1 MNAGVSGGGGAS
13 STSANGYTNS
23 NGDSSTSNDTSS
35 SDVSGSDAGGSAYVM
50 GGSPSASG
58 SVGGSDADV
67 DQISVAL
74 VRPAESDAPGMVSV
88 SVPEEMVTSGKAF
101 SFPLPSGVVEAAAGR
116 KLQVATLD
124 GKRLPSWLRYSPS
137 SKSFSAN
144 LVPAGGLPIKLLVTS
159 GVLRWT
165 LQIAERKGH

>member
-13 STSANGYTNS
+13 SNANSAGGTA
-23 NGDSSTSNDTSS
+23 G
-35 SDVSGSDAGGSAYVM
+35 VDAGGSANAIV
-50 GGSPSASG
+50 GSPSASS

-67 DQISVAL
+67 NQISVAL

-159 GVLRWT
+159 GVQRWT
-165 LQIAERKGH
+165 LQIAERTGH

>member
-1 MNAGVSGGGGAS
+1 MNGAGTATNAGVSGGGNTNLKGDATAS
-13 STSANGYTNS
+13 NDGSANVMA
-23 NGDSSTSNDTSS
+23 GDT
-35 SDVSGSDAGGSAYVM
+35 
-50 GGSPSASG
+50 SASG

-67 DQISVAL
+67 NQISVAL

-116 KLQVATLD
+116 KLQVTTMD

-137 SKSFSAN
+137 NKSFSAN
-144 LVPAGGLPIKLLVTS
+144 LVPAGALPIKLLVSS
-159 GVLRWT
+159 GVQHWT
-165 LQIAERKGH
+165 LQIAQQTGH